1 MKLIINNEDLARFCE
16 LEENETLSSETQ
28 YVLHF
33 LAVLY
38 EEAALGKVS
47 VANADEWTENA
58 VADLRRAIIR
68 QDDEDRI
75 DNLEAFYDRE
85 DLSVYLMLNGRI
97 GRIWIPYFF
106 GFVPKGEQYAQVES
120 LCGSKF
126 ARRVEYYSDDPKVI
140 RFND

>member
-1 MKLIINNEDLARFCE
+1 MKLIKSNEDLARFCE
-16 LEENETLSSETQ
+16 LEENETLSSEVQ
-28 YVLHF
+28 YALHF

-58 VADLRRAIIR
+58 VDELRRAIIR
-68 QDDEDRI
+68 QDKEDRI
-75 DNLEAFYDRE
+75 DNIAALYDRE
-85 DLSVYLMLNGRI
+85 DLSVYLMLNDRI

-120 LCGSKF
+120 LCDNKI
-126 ARRVEYYSDDPKVI
+126 ARRVEYYSDDPEVI